1 VTPAAATA
9 PRSALRAQFDRD
21 GFICPLPALSPER
34 TAHYRAH
41 YLDFQASHQAQLD
54 ALSPSRR
61 WQNFADT
68 HFVLPWVDALT
79 RESGE

>member
-1 VTPAAATA
+1 MTPAAATA

-21 GFICPLPALSPER
+21 GFICLLPALSPER